1 MDAPGREEVAFHL
14 VSLRA
19 KAVPVARTEHSTYNS
34 RGRLLMRFGEL
45 VESSSPERTDRRM
58 SFRGRGR

>member
-19 KAVPVARTEHSTYNS
+19 KAVPVALTEHSTYNS
-34 RGRLLMRFGEL
+34 RGRLLMRFG
-45 VESSSPERTDRRM
+45 SRTIQPRANR
-58 SFRGRGR
+58 